1 MRVLKRLVP
10 KWPMSLR
17 WGGAGR
23 HGQPRRRVVPWWRTT
38 QGRALT
44 VGLPVLLTVA
54 TVAWGWQARWP
65 ARAADWAGDRFD
77 DAMVGLGFAVGEVWV
92 VGRNETPRGDLI
104 AAIAVATGDPIL
116 DVDLAALRDRVRDL
130 PWVREASVRRVL
142 PGTLI
147 VEVRERAPLARW
159 QHQGEF
165 ALIDETGEVLS
176 RDGLARFTD
185 LPVVVGVD
193 APPHA
198 AALLTLLRAD
208 SALFER
214 VRAAVRFGGRRWNVH
229 LEGDVVVRLPEI
241 DAAAAW
247 LRLASYQRQH
257 RVLDQNV
264 QVLDLRFPDQVIV
277 RLRETPGH
285 APVVAG
291 RDT

>member
-1 MRVLKRLVP
+1 MRVLKRLGRA
-10 KWPMSLR
+10 WPAILR
-17 WGGAGR
+17 WSGAGR
-23 HGQPRRRVVPWWRTT
+23 HGQPRRRVVPWWRTPR
-38 QGRALT
+38 GRALT
-44 VGLPVLLTVA
+44 IGLPVLLVSA
-54 TVAWGWQARWP
+54 TIVWGWQARWP
-65 ARAADWAGDRFD
+65 ARAAEWAGARFD
-77 DAMVGLGFAVGEVWV
+77 EAMVGLGFAVGEVWV
-92 VGRNETPRGDLI
+92 IGRNETLRGDLI
-104 AAIAVATGDPIL
+104 AAIGVTTGEPIL
-116 DVDLAALRDRVRDL
+116 DVDLVALRDRVRAL

-142 PGTLI
+142 PSTLI
-147 VEVRERAPLARW
+147 VDVRERTPLARW

-176 RDGLARFTD
+176 RDGLGRFSD

-208 SALFER
+208 RELYER

-229 LEGDVVVRLPEI
+229 LAGDVVVQLPEI
-241 DAAAAW
+241 NAAAAW
-247 LRLASYQRQH
+247 LRLANYQRQH
-257 RVLDQNV
+257 RVLDHNV

-285 APVVAG
+285 RAAVAG